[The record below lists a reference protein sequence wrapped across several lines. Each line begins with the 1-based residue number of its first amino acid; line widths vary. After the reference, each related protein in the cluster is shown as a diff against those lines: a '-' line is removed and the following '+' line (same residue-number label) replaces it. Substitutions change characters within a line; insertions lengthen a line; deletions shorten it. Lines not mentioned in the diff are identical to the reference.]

1 MWDEKSFFDEP
12 SLQGAIF
19 PGVEEIKRKNFFNKY
34 KETYQVPPPRTATLM
49 YDLAA
54 LVSFLLYADDQKITE
69 KDLFRGIDGDFSFE
83 NNIIKRNLSILK
95 IQDGKAVLIN

>member
-1 MWDEKSFFDEP
+1 MDTKTIDNA
-12 SLQGAIF
+12 L
-19 PGVEEIKRKNFFNKY
+19 GVHAGDPVLEDG
-34 KETYQVPPPRTATLM
+34 L
-49 YDLAA
+49 
-54 LVSFLLYADDQKITE
+54 KITE